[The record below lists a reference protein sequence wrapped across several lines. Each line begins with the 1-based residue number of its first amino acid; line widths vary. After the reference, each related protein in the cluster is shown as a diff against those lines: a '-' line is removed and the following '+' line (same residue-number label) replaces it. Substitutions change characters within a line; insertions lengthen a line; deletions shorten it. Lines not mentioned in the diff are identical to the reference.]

1 MQVDD
6 KKILKDKQ
14 KILIQSIS
22 IVIKDLLKQSGKSGR
37 KISEE
42 YDIGLGVIS
51 KIERNLV
58 SDIKISTI
66 WKLINAF
73 NIDENLFWQKVI
85 NNLPK
90 NFNFYE

>member
-1 MQVDD
+1 MQLDD
-6 KKILKDKQ
+6 KKLLKEKQ
-14 KILIQSIS
+14 KILIQSIA

-73 NIDENLFWQKVI
+73 NIDENLFWEKVI

-90 NFNFYE
+90 DFNFYE